1 FIPTNKSSIMKKLNI
16 IALTLF
22 FAITTSLSAQKI
34 KVENESFKF
43 NDGKKHALKVNVFT
57 DKHKDIIK
65 TFLAEATTEGGTVE
79 EKRKEAVLKN
89 VLIKSV
95 SENPLTVYIAVDND
109 NNEEADFY
117 ASFEQNGEILVPKT
131 AEYEKAEALMI
142 KVAKNV
148 SLPVVTKALDK
159 AEKEL
164 HKLEDKQKKLED
176 DNKKLEQDTRKLE
189 GNIKKNEKA
198 LEKTNK
204 DLKKILTEMNSG
216 KGNMD
221 KLSKKKEKKDKIT
234 KKKEKLDKAHD
245 KNAEKVKKDKKS
257 IDDNKDKIKSNDND
271 IDSLKSDI
279 KKQAEIVDELKKK
292 YNAVK

>member
-1 FIPTNKSSIMKKLNI
+1 MKKLNI

-216 KGNMD
+216 KGKMD
-221 KLSKKKEKKDKIT
+221 KLS

-257 IDDNKDKIKSNDND
+257 IDDNKDKIKSNNND

>member
-1 FIPTNKSSIMKKLNI
+1 MKKLNI
-16 IALTLF
+16 IALALF
-22 FAITTSLSAQKI
+22 FAITSSLSAQKI
-34 KVENESFKF
+34 KVENESYKF
-43 NDGKKHALKVNVFT
+43 NDGKKHALKVNLFT

-65 TFLAEATTEGGTVE
+65 AFLAEATTEGGTVE

-95 SENPLTVYIAVDND
+95 SANPLTVYIAVDND

-117 ASFEQNGEILVPKT
+117 ASFEQNGEVFVPKT
-131 AEYEKAEALMI
+131 PEYENAEALMI
-142 KVAKNV
+142 KIAKNV
-148 SLPVVTKALDK
+148 SLPVVTKSLDK

-164 HKLEDKQKKLED
+164 HKLENKQKKLED
-176 DNKKLEQDTRKLE
+176 DNKKLEQDTRKQE

-204 DLKKILTEMNSG
+204 ELKKILTEMNSG

-221 KLSKKKEKKDKIT
+221 KLSKKKEKLDKT
-234 KKKEKLDKAHD
+234 HEKTADKMKKE
-245 KNAEKVKKDKKS
+245 KKS
-257 IDDNKDKIKSNDND
+257 IDDNKDQIKSNNND
-271 IDSLKSDI
+271 IDQLKSDI